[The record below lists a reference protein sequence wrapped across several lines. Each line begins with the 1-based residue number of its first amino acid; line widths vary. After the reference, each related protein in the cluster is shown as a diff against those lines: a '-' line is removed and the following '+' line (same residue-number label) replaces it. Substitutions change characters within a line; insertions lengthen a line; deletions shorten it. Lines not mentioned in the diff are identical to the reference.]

1 MISTPTQSS
10 RTSISYKF
18 NQTGILS
25 ISHHSNSI
33 QNLSRSDLNIEYTCK
48 NKLKSGIK
56 WFIDP
61 FQQCCSSK
69 TRLHQTSKYI
79 FDSKCLKSQVNRVN
93 GLLKYFTFGVMFTN
107 GLLGFVLFFIGLWS
121 SFEHRK
127 ISHISTINTKDTPS
141 LNPFNLIGI
150 ILCIVGLLFFILC
163 VISCLGIN
171 RENLNLLRISLI
183 GQFLTLIIFLIFSI
197 TILIWGGKIRHKIAD
212 AMMIGLKQY
221 YHIDKAWTVFF
232 DKLHLNYFCCGVY
245 SFNDWN
251 DNPNYACI
259 SSNISQSLDACSIP
273 FTCCKTEQKVDDKH
287 IYMKSLAFT
296 CGMMILFN
304 TSIHLFYISLIGINV
319 LASHN
324 MTINMNEIQERIN
337 INGCFDEILPIIQQL
352 IITAAVFML
361 LICVII
367 FITMFLTC
375 LLTFD
380 IRLTKSDVK
389 RHCQKKRRSNEEN
402 HSEKEDEEERF

>member
-10 RTSISYKF
+10 QTSIS
-18 NQTGILS
+18 S

-33 QNLSRSDLNIEYTCK
+33 RNLSRSDLNIEYTCK
-48 NKLKSGIK
+48 KKLKSGIK

-69 TRLHQTSKYI
+69 TRIRQTSKYI
-79 FDSKCLKSQVNRVN
+79 FDSECLKSELNRVN

-107 GLLGFVLFFIGLWS
+107 GLLSFILFFIGLWS

-127 ISHISTINTKDTPS
+127 ISHMPTVNTKEAIS

-150 ILCIVGLLFFILC
+150 ILCIVGFLFFILC

-183 GQFLTLIIFLIFSI
+183 GQFLTLLIFLIFAI

-212 AMMIGLKQY
+212 AMMIGLKQH
-221 YHIDKAWTVFF
+221 YHMDKAWTVFF

-251 DNPNYACI
+251 DNPNYACT
-259 SSNISQSLDACSIP
+259 SSNISQSFDACSVP
-273 FTCCKTEQKVDDKH
+273 FTCCKREQKDDDQR

-296 CGMMILFN
+296 CGMMILFDI
-304 TSIHLFYISLIGINV
+304 SIRLFYISLIGINV
-319 LASHN
+319 LPSRN
-324 MTINMNEIQERIN
+324 MTINMDEIQKRIN

-352 IITAAVFML
+352 IITASIFML

-367 FITMFLTC
+367 IITMFLTC

-380 IRLTKSDVK
+380 IRLTISTVK
-389 RHCQKKRRSNEEN
+389 RQCQKKRRSNEEN
-402 HSEKEDEEERF
+402 HSEQEEERF